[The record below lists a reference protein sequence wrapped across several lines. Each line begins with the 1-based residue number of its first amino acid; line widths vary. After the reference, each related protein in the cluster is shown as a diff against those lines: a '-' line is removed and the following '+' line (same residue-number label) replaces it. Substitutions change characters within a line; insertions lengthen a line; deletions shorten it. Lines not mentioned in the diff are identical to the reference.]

1 MPQLHMSKKL
11 KMKASM
17 QHTSFSN
24 EKHFT
29 ELYCFHWPLHAF
41 IEVCVLTSVNCH
53 KRVNKIKK
61 ANARS
66 CI

>member
-1 MPQLHMSKKL
+1 
-11 KMKASM
+11 M

-53 KRVNKIKK
+53 KRVNEIKK